1 MQKTSKQET
10 TANPSQILPSEQGST
25 FTERLHGVLKDTGS
39 SPTSAPVIQTNP
51 EEGKA
56 VEAKIIPDAKQTEK
70 LFDIKSLTTNLTPKK
85 VVKLLLLLLMVF
97 AIVGALYVR
106 FIKKTPVRITNI
118 LVNEPTPTYS
128 PYQKYKPSIY
138 AQDTNFKKIDE
149 GINVLGN
156 EVKNTTLEEQ
166 ILLPPNL
173 DFDVHFK

>member
-10 TANPSQILPSEQGST
+10 TANPSQILPAEQGST
-25 FTERLHGVLKDTGS
+25 FTERLQGVLKDTRS
-39 SPTSAPVIQTNP
+39 SSTDTPVQTNP

-70 LFDIKSLTTNLTPKK
+70 LFEIKSLTTNLTPKK

-106 FIKKTPVRITNI
+106 FIRKSPVRITNI

-173 DFDVHFK
+173 DFDVHLK

>member
-25 FTERLHGVLKDTGS
+25 FTERLQGVLKDTRS
-39 SPTSAPVIQTNP
+39 SSTDTPVQTNP

-70 LFDIKSLTTNLTPKK
+70 LFEIKSLTTNLTPKK

-106 FIKKTPVRITNI
+106 FIRKSPVRITNI

-173 DFDVHFK
+173 DFDVHLK